1 MKLEFSHLREWL
13 GTRLINRVDDYRRK
27 NGDLQRERKLGT
39 IDLVFLFIGLSLHCR
54 VKSLHELLRTI
65 GEELDIDVTVQAFS
79 KARKRFS
86 PQAFAV
92 YPQQACSTC
101 RKSIRVNKSTMARLQ
116 AFSHR

>member
-13 GTRLINRVDDYRRK
+13 GTRLTDRVDDYRRK

-39 IDLVFLFIGLSLHCR
+39 IELVFLFIGLSLHCR

-92 YPQQACSTC
+92 YPE
-101 RKSIRVNKSTMARLQ
+101 
-116 AFSHR
+116 